1 MSQRITPLTRN
12 QLLELEAL
20 VRNLISAV
28 TQQHAQPSA
37 TPASVGE
44 QSWPLSASSTPTSV
58 SLSNSESC
66 AKAYASTPLS
76 NGGAGGGLSAASS
89 FPGTLRDA
97 QAPPLPVAAPPY
109 QDDDPSSYLVDGGVG
124 HPHHRLNHPQP
135 DPAAAAPADHA
146 VLHGAFV
153 DVFADP
159 WTATTWRLYD
169 KIEYIVWWS
178 YRPPSCTK
186 CGMQDAWMPSGDVE
200 FQCAF
205 CLSGA
210 GTTRSNA
217 IVEDTTA
224 AKQDQAG
231 MEDSGDDDDDDTGG
245 FAAVGGRAR
254 AGKQPGSSGS
264 GAGGGGPID
273 AYIFFYEWLQ
283 RIPLLEPAGPISAAS
298 AGGSGNRLD
307 GAARPASQRA
317 PASSS
322 TKGAGTHAGV
332 FPSSAGGSHRAEQHG
347 GAAASNAAS
356 TGAGGGAGSS
366 SSVLLPAGESLPMV
380 LRAAYDMGTL
390 LTTPGLP
397 RGTAPGLRA
406 AALYLSLLLHRF
418 VSLFPLFCLAG
429 RIPASAAPVGATA
442 SATVETSQ
450 YRAPHKAAGAEAPC
464 ADVELQWVDVEL
476 IGALLGVS
484 APSFFES
491 TEVSL
496 QHLQNV
502 FTVAAAYG
510 VPSVLWHPGRVPG
523 RVETMKALKDKIE
536 PLCPVPFAAAGVSG
550 LCPEHTAMIVA
561 LELAR
566 RVDAQPIAVSSTSP
580 AAAAQNA
587 QRIGMWLDALG
598 LYPTRRAY
606 RDAHSYHQYVVTTEK
621 RQDSGDG
628 AADGDAAQDRHRIL
642 ASWEKTLTE
651 LAGMKDLQLLAAAE
665 RHTRRHDGN
674 VDRAKQLFLTTT
686 TSPFYKRFEWILTS
700 PCANALLHVF
710 AAVFRMT
717 PMELADM
724 ALRSGIY
731 QGPASGFVATLRT
744 AVLRGAYDVM
754 PLARRLSPL
763 TSSWMCTYLAL
774 HSGDRLPLLTALH
787 QLNDAQNSTRDR
799 QAALTRLVQ
808 RVLRKHQA
816 PQLYQLNFVL
826 RVTDEVEKHFN
837 GVYFLSSVLWQEGLA
852 IFTCLRSG
860 RKTITLNRYTNRMS
874 LCYMNAKEKH
884 VDHLSMHIVPP
895 VVAAV
900 ETEATRLVMEMALGI
915 STASVGDPWGN
926 VVRCLDKCARV
937 RRRMRVPMLAS
948 RLDALASIREHAS
961 TVARQLQQF
970 PSFFGGAGG
979 QLISMGPTLLGCG
992 DAETLL
998 ASAPPLDVQQLRR
1011 DLQWNYLCLPHVSL
1025 LAGLSEDRVV
1035 AMYASLVGLLE
1046 LIHLRLAESAAAAAV
1061 SSTAAALSNWVEELL
1076 YVDEGEQ
1083 RVQGEVDA
1091 LQQGF
1096 GSAAASSWTPP
1107 AYRNSHPGTP
1117 KLSHSPKSKFLAVSA
1132 STNAPLG
1139 GVSSAFAASCGG
1151 GGGGGVRYNNG
1162 RPRSFSPPL
1171 ARQPYTMTPPS
1182 MAPIRSPIL
1191 RSSTAISA
1199 FTSSH
1204 NAVSTPTAHRLRTPP
1219 PGYTPSSC
1227 SGGGGEVSLAP
1238 TAGAQ
1243 QQQHSSANSKKGGGG
1258 GSWRARDVC
1267 VADGLP
1273 LPDLE
1278 LAESTADITKLTS
1291 NLLLGTR
1298 QQQQSLKG
1306 QRRRRRG
1313 RGENDDDNEDEG
1325 GDDGSDDE
1333 DRGLPKA
1340 FTDGDGN
1347 EQQERMKKRA
1357 TEANMER
1364 QRCDDVMRL
1373 LRQAL
1378 PTYWEVLLGAAT
1390 DLSASLLSTSGGDN
1404 DEDEDEAE
1412 STTRSG
1418 RRRRASPPD
1427 RRARWPGPTTAS
1439 RSTRRGDGCSVDT
1452 GKGAGSLELS
1462 SDALITHKPFNV
1474 FDAEECRR
1482 RLRRLY
1488 TFISTYERR
1497 RIALLQLAAE
1507 GKLPK
1512 VATAAA
1518 AVRSPKLHNG
1528 SPLTPAH
1535 AAATAVGVGFS
1546 TPLRLS
1552 PPPRLASPL
1561 LPPKPVGGD
1570 SGTTAAQRSPPH
1582 CHQVSPPIR
1591 AAVPQPRQRGEGAAG
1606 DGGSPRPSPSL
1617 SPVSSSQ
1624 SSRLSPQRQQQH
1636 RSPPQQSSVRL
1647 KSAQKSASG
1656 LSGSVNPSKQRS
1668 SKHTFGDVRGSGS
1681 GGAGAAAVVV
1691 EDGVGDN
1698 FTLPPS
1704 EVAWQ
1709 ESCVRATTFSQG
1721 AGVVA
1726 GKGTARRA
1734 ERVSGGGEQDRR
1746 TSPPGRWSD
1755 KPPAN
1760 EKDEE
1765 DEESPSSSSSDVE
1778 RGVNSHGC
1786 RQPLP
1791 FASSEDDEQQRQT
1804 PSMRVMQPR
1813 KRLRPN
1819 SDNEDA
1825 DKDADEDHPRRRTE
1839 SRNRDGNT
1847 DEASRAEQQQRRK
1860 AKKTGRRRRRQ
1871 EQTLQQHQQRK
1882 QVSSRSPLHSHEPSK
1897 EASCSP
1903 EVRAGRGGPGSV
1915 GSVSSRTG
1923 SPGLPPRPCR
1933 AEMEV
1938 KGSPVTPTQTVP
1950 SIRARAKRSA
1960 YAAAA
1965 SAAPVGDADPYDA
1978 DTN

>member
-28 TQQHAQPSA
+28 TQQHVQPSA

-44 QSWPLSASSTPTSV
+44 HSWPLSAPSTPTSV
-58 SLSNSESC
+58 SLSNSGSC

-76 NGGAGGGLSAASS
+76 NGGAGGGLCAASS
-89 FPGTLRDA
+89 FPGALHDA
-97 QAPPLPVAAPPY
+97 QASPLPVAAPSD
-109 QDDDPSSYLVDGGVG
+109 QDDDPSSYLVDGGVSDL
-124 HPHHRLNHPQP
+124 HHCLNHPQP
-135 DPAAAAPADHA
+135 GPAAAAPADHA

-224 AKQDQAG
+224 AKQDHAG
-231 MEDSGDDDDDDTGG
+231 MEDSGDDDDDTGG
-245 FAAVGGRAR
+245 FAA
-254 AGKQPGSSGS
+254 
-264 GAGGGGPID
+264 
-273 AYIFFYEWLQ
+273 WLQ
-283 RIPLLEPAGPISAAS
+283 RIPLLGPAGPISAATV
-298 AGGSGNRLD
+298 GGSGNRVD
-307 GAARPASQRA
+307 GAARPANQRT

-322 TKGAGTHAGV
+322 TNGTGTHAG
-332 FPSSAGGSHRAEQHG
+332 
-347 GAAASNAAS
+347 
-356 TGAGGGAGSS
+356 
-366 SSVLLPAGESLPMV
+366 SLPMV

-390 LTTPGLP
+390 LTIPGLP

-429 RIPASAAPVGATA
+429 RIPASAAAAGATA

-450 YRAPHKAAGAEAPC
+450 HRGPHKAAGAETHC

-476 IGALLGVS
+476 ISALLGVS

-523 RVETMKALKDKIE
+523 RVETMKALKEKME

-587 QRIGMWLDALG
+587 QRIGMWFDALG

-606 RDAHSYHQYVVTTEK
+606 RDAHSYHQYVVAAEK

-628 AADGDAAQDRHRIL
+628 AADGDAAQDRHGIL

-651 LAGMKDLQLLAAAE
+651 LAGMKDPQLLAAAE
-665 RHTRRHDGN
+665 RHARRHDGN
-674 VDRAKQLFLTTT
+674 VDRAKQLFLTTS

-731 QGPASGFVATLRT
+731 QGPTSGFVATLRT

-763 TSSWMCTYLAL
+763 TSSWMCTYMAL
-774 HSGDRLPLLTALH
+774 HSGDRLPLLTALR

-884 VDHLSMHIVPP
+884 VDHLSMHVVPP

-926 VVRCLDKCARV
+926 VVRSLDKCARV

-979 QLISMGPTLLGCG
+979 QLISMGPTLLGWG

-1046 LIHLRLAESAAAAAV
+1046 LIHLRLVESVAAASAN
-1061 SSTAAALSNWVEELL
+1061 STAAALSNWVEELL
-1076 YVDEGEQ
+1076 YVDDEEQ
-1083 RVQGEVDA
+1083 RMQAEVDS

-1096 GSAAASSWTPP
+1096 GSAAATGWSPP
-1107 AYRNSHPGTP
+1107 AYRNSHSGTP
-1117 KLSHSPKSKFLAVSA
+1117 KLSRSPKSKFLAVSA
-1132 STNAPLG
+1132 STNAPL
-1139 GVSSAFAASCGG
+1139 ALHNDPALCGTH
-1151 GGGGGVRYNNG
+1151 
-1162 RPRSFSPPL
+1162 P
-1171 ARQPYTMTPPS
+1171 QPYPALFDGHLGLHTLPQRRLD
-1182 MAPIRSPIL
+1182 AD
-1191 RSSTAISA
+1191 SA
-1199 FTSSH
+1199 
-1204 NAVSTPTAHRLRTPP
+1204 
-1219 PGYTPSSC
+1219 
-1227 SGGGGEVSLAP
+1227 SLAHP
-1238 TAGAQ
+1238 AIG
-1243 QQQHSSANSKKGGGG
+1243 
-1258 GSWRARDVC
+1258 
-1267 VADGLP
+1267 
-1273 LPDLE
+1273 
-1278 LAESTADITKLTS
+1278 LAESTADIAKPTS
-1291 NLLLGTR
+1291 NLLM
-1298 QQQQSLKG
+1298 LK
-1306 QRRRRRG
+1306 
-1313 RGENDDDNEDEG
+1313 
-1325 GDDGSDDE
+1325 
-1333 DRGLPKA
+1333 
-1340 FTDGDGN
+1340 
-1347 EQQERMKKRA
+1347 KKA
-1357 TEANMER
+1357 TEVNTER

-1378 PTYWEVLLGAAT
+1378 PPYWE
-1390 DLSASLLSTSGGDN
+1390 
-1404 DEDEDEAE
+1404 
-1412 STTRSG
+1412 
-1418 RRRRASPPD
+1418 D
-1427 RRARWPGPTTAS
+1427 RRARRPGPTTAS
-1439 RSTRRGDGCSVDT
+1439 RPTRRGEGGSAGT
-1452 GKGAGSLELS
+1452 GRGAGALELPS
-1462 SDALITHKPFNV
+1462 EVLITHKPFNV
-1474 FDAEECRR
+1474 FHAEECRR

-1488 TFISTYERR
+1488 SFISTYERR
-1497 RIALLQLAAE
+1497 RIVLLQLAAE

-1512 VATAAA
+1512 MATARQPP
-1518 AVRSPKLHNG
+1518 RSPKLHNG
-1528 SPLTPAH
+1528 SPLTPVR
-1535 AAATAVGVGFS
+1535 AAATAAGVGFS

-1552 PPPRLASPL
+1552 PPPRLASPS
-1561 LPPKPVGGD
+1561 LPPKPAGGD
-1570 SGTTAAQRSPPH
+1570 GGTAAAQRSPPH
-1582 CHQVSPPIR
+1582 CQQVSPPIR
-1591 AAVPQPRQRGEGAAG
+1591 TAAPQPRQRGDAAAG
-1606 DGGSPRPSPSL
+1606 GDGSPRPSQSL

-1624 SSRLSPQRQQQH
+1624 SSRRSPRRQHQH
-1636 RSPPQQSSVRL
+1636 RSPSQQSSARL

-1668 SKHTFGDVRGSGS
+1668 NKHTFGDV
-1681 GGAGAAAVVV
+1681 
-1691 EDGVGDN
+1691 
-1698 FTLPPS
+1698 
-1704 EVAWQ
+1704 AWQ
-1709 ESCVRATTFSQG
+1709 ESRVRAATLSRG

-1726 GKGTARRA
+1726 GKGAARRA

-1746 TSPPGRWSD
+1746 TSPPGRWCD
-1755 KPPAN
+1755 KPPASEN
-1760 EKDEE
+1760 GDNDDEE
-1765 DEESPSSSSSDVE
+1765 RPSNSNSDVE
-1778 RGVNSHGC
+1778 REGDSHAC
-1786 RQPLP
+1786 RQPLS
-1791 FASSEDDEQQRQT
+1791 FASSEDDEQQWQT
-1804 PSMRVMQPR
+1804 PSMQVMQPR
-1813 KRLRPN
+1813 KRWRAS
-1819 SDNEDA
+1819 SDHEDSG
-1825 DKDADEDHPRRRTE
+1825 KGADEDHPRRRTE
-1839 SRNRDGNT
+1839 SRNGDGST
-1847 DEASRAEQQQRRK
+1847 YEALCAEEQHRRK

-1897 EASCSP
+1897 DDASCSP

-1923 SPGLPPRPCR
+1923 SPGLPPRPSR

-1938 KGSPVTPTQTVP
+1938 KGSPVTPSQAVS

-1965 SAAPVGDADPYDA
+1965 SAAPVGDADTYDA

>member
-37 TPASVGE
+37 TLASVEE

-58 SLSNSESC
+58 NHSNSGSC
-66 AKAYASTPLS
+66 TKVCASTPLS
-76 NGGAGGGLSAASS
+76 NGGAGGGLCAAPS
-89 FPGTLRDA
+89 FPGTVHDA
-97 QAPPLPVAAPPY
+97 QAPQLPVAAPSD
-109 QDDDPSSYLVDGGVG
+109 QDDDPSSYLVDGGLSD
-124 HPHHRLNHPQP
+124 PHHRLNHPQP

-146 VLHGAFV
+146 VLHGAFI
-153 DVFADP
+153 DVLADP

-231 MEDSGDDDDDDTGG
+231 MEDSGDDDDDTGG
-245 FAAVGGRAR
+245 FAAVGGRPR

-283 RIPLLEPAGPISAAS
+283 RIPLLGPAGPISAAS
-298 AGGSGNRLD
+298 AGSSGNRLD

-322 TKGAGTHAGV
+322 AHGAGTHAGV
-332 FPSSAGGSHRAEQHG
+332 FPSSAGGNHRAERHG
-347 GAAASNAAS
+347 GTAASNAA
-356 TGAGGGAGSS
+356 GAGAGRGTGSSS

-429 RIPASAAPVGATA
+429 RIPASAATAGATA
-442 SATVETSQ
+442 LAAVEASQ
-450 YRAPHKAAGAEAPC
+450 HRGPHEAAGAEAHC
-464 ADVELQWVDVEL
+464 TDVELQWVDVEL

-484 APSFFES
+484 VPSFFES

-523 RVETMKALKDKIE
+523 RVETMKALKEKME

-587 QRIGMWLDALG
+587 QRIGMWLDAFG
-598 LYPTRRAY
+598 LYPTRTVY
-606 RDAHSYHQYVVTTEK
+606 RDAHSYHQYVVTAEK

-628 AADGDAAQDRHRIL
+628 AADGDAAQDRHLIL

-651 LAGMKDLQLLAAAE
+651 LAGMKDPQLIAAAE

-674 VDRAKQLFLTTT
+674 DDRAKRLFLTTS

-731 QGPASGFVATLRT
+731 QGPASGFIATLRT

-763 TSSWMCTYLAL
+763 TSSWMCTYMAL
-774 HSGDRLPLLTALH
+774 HSGDRLPLLTALR

-816 PQLYQLNFVL
+816 PQVYQLNFVL

-884 VDHLSMHIVPP
+884 VDHLSMHVVPP

-926 VVRCLDKCARV
+926 VVRSLDKCARV

-961 TVARQLQQF
+961 TVTRQLQQF
-970 PSFFGGAGG
+970 PSYFGGAGG
-979 QLISMGPTLLGCG
+979 QLISMGPTLLGYG

-1046 LIHLRLAESAAAAAV
+1046 LIHLRLVESAAAASA

-1076 YVDEGEQ
+1076 YVDDEEQ
-1083 RVQGEVDA
+1083 RVQAEVDA
-1091 LQQGF
+1091 LQQGLD
-1096 GSAAASSWTPP
+1096 SAAATGWSPP

-1117 KLSHSPKSKFLAVSA
+1117 KLSRSPKSKFLAMSA

-1139 GVSSAFAASCGG
+1139 SASSAFAASCGG
-1151 GGGGGVRYNNG
+1151 GGGSGVRHNNG
-1162 RPRSFSPPL
+1162 RPRGFSPPL

-1182 MAPIRSPIL
+1182 VAPIRSPIP
-1191 RSSTAISA
+1191 RSSAATSA
-1199 FTSSH
+1199 FTPSH

-1219 PGYTPSSC
+1219 LGCAPNSC
-1227 SGGGGEVSLAP
+1227 SG
-1238 TAGAQ
+1238 
-1243 QQQHSSANSKKGGGG
+1243 GGGG

-1278 LAESTADITKLTS
+1278 LAESTADIAQPTS
-1291 NLLLGTR
+1291 NLLLGAR
-1298 QQQQSLKG
+1298 QQPQPLKG
-1306 QRRRRRG
+1306 QRCRRRRWG
-1313 RGENDDDNEDEG
+1313 DSDDD
-1325 GDDGSDDE
+1325 GDAVGSDDE

-1340 FTDGDGN
+1340 FTDGDGDGD
-1347 EQQERMKKRA
+1347 EQQERMLKKRA

-1378 PTYWEVLLGAAT
+1378 PPYWEVLLGAAT

-1404 DEDEDEAE
+1404 DEDEDEDEAE

-1418 RRRRASPPD
+1418 RRRRASPQD
-1427 RRARWPGPTTAS
+1427 RRTRRPGPTTAS
-1439 RSTRRGDGCSVDT
+1439 RPTRRGDGGSADT
-1452 GKGAGSLELS
+1452 GKGAGALELPS
-1462 SDALITHKPFNV
+1462 EALVTHKPFSM

-1512 VATAAA
+1512 MATAAA
-1518 AVRSPKLHNG
+1518 AARSPKLHNG
-1528 SPLTPAH
+1528 SPLTPAR
-1535 AAATAVGVGFS
+1535 ATATAAGVGFS

-1552 PPPRLASPL
+1552 PPPRLVSPL

-1570 SGTTAAQRSPPH
+1570 GGTTAAQRSPPH
-1582 CHQVSPPIR
+1582 CQQVSPPIR
-1591 AAVPQPRQRGEGAAG
+1591 AAAPQPRQRGEGAAG
-1606 DGGSPRPSPSL
+1606 GGGSPRPSPSL

-1624 SSRLSPQRQQQH
+1624 SSRRSPRRQHQR
-1636 RSPPQQSSVRL
+1636 RSPPQQSSARL

-1668 SKHTFGDVRGSGS
+1668 GKHTFGDVRGN
-1681 GGAGAAAVVV
+1681 GAGAAAAAVAV

-1698 FTLPPS
+1698 FALPPS

-1709 ESCVRATTFSQG
+1709 ESCVRAATLSRG
-1721 AGVVA
+1721 AGVMA

-1734 ERVSGGGEQDRR
+1734 EHVSGGGEQDRR
-1746 TSPPGRWSD
+1746 TSPPGRWCD
-1755 KPPAN
+1755 KPSAN
-1760 EKDEE
+1760 ENGDDNDEE
-1765 DEESPSSSSSDVE
+1765 RTSSSSSDVE
-1778 RGVNSHGC
+1778 REGDSHGC
-1786 RQPLP
+1786 RQPLSL
-1791 FASSEDDEQQRQT
+1791 ASSEDDEQQRQT
-1804 PSMRVMQPR
+1804 PSMRVMQPQ
-1813 KRLRPN
+1813 KRWRPS
-1819 SDNEDA
+1819 SDREDG

-1839 SRNRDGNT
+1839 SRNGDENT
-1847 DEASRAEQQQRRK
+1847 DEASRAEEQHRRK

-1897 EASCSP
+1897 DGASCSP
-1903 EVRAGRGGPGSV
+1903 EVRAGRGRPGSV
-1915 GSVSSRTG
+1915 DSVSSRIG
-1923 SPGLPPRPCR
+1923 SPGLPPRPSR

-1938 KGSPVTPTQTVP
+1938 KGSPVTPSQAVP
-1950 SIRARAKRSA
+1950 SIRARVKRSA
-1960 YAAAA
+1960 YAAAT
-1965 SAAPVGDADPYDA
+1965 SAAPVGDADAYDA

>member
-1 MSQRITPLTRN
+1 MSQRLTPLTRN

-28 TQQHAQPSA
+28 TQQHAQPPA
-37 TPASVGE
+37 TPASTGE
-44 QSWPLSASSTPTSV
+44 QSWPHSAPSTPR
-58 SLSNSESC
+58 SLSI
-66 AKAYASTPLS
+66 P
-76 NGGAGGGLSAASS
+76 NGGVGGGLSSTSS
-89 FPGTLRDA
+89 FPGTLHDA
-97 QAPPLPVAAPPY
+97 QAPPLPSAQTSD
-109 QDDDPSSYLVDGGVG
+109 QDDDPSVYLVEGGVG
-124 HPHHRLNHPQP
+124 HLHHRLNHLQSSPS
-135 DPAAAAPADHA
+135 AAAPTDHP

-200 FQCAF
+200 YQCAF

-231 MEDSGDDDDDDTGG
+231 MEDSGDEDDDTDG
-245 FAAVGGRAR
+245 FPVVGGRAR
-254 AGKQPGSSGS
+254 VGKQPGSSGS

-283 RIPLLEPAGPISAAS
+283 RIPLLGPAGSTLPANAS
-298 AGGSGNRLD
+298 VSGKGPD
-307 GAARPASQRA
+307 VAARPVSQRT

-322 TKGAGTHAGV
+322 ATGVGANVGV
-332 FPSSAGGSHRAEQHG
+332 LPSSAGSSHHADRRD
-347 GAAASNAAS
+347 GAAASNTA
-356 TGAGGGAGSS
+356 GAGCGGAGIG
-366 SSVLLPAGESLPMV
+366 SVLLPAGESLPMV

-390 LTTPGLP
+390 LTAPGLP
-397 RGTAPGLRA
+397 RGMAPGLRA

-429 RIPASAAPVGATA
+429 RIPATTRA
-442 SATVETSQ
+442 SEPATVETSQ
-450 YRAPHKAAGAEAPC
+450 HRAPHMAAGAELNC

-523 RVETMKALKDKIE
+523 RVETMKVLKDKMV
-536 PLCPVPFAAAGVSG
+536 PLCPVPFSATGVSG

-598 LYPTRRAY
+598 LYPTRRVY
-606 RDAHSYHQYVVTTEK
+606 RDAQSYHQYVAMTEK
-621 RQDSGDG
+621 QENGGG
-628 AADGDAAQDRHRIL
+628 AANSGAAQDHHRIL
-642 ASWEKTLTE
+642 AAWEKTLTE
-651 LAGMKDLQLLAAAE
+651 LAGMKDPQLLATAD
-665 RHTRRHDGN
+665 RHARRHDGH
-674 VDRAKQLFLTTT
+674 VDRTKQLFLTAS

-731 QGPASGFVATLRT
+731 QGPASGFVTTLRT

-763 TSSWMCTYLAL
+763 MSSWMSTYMAL
-774 HSGDRLPLLTALH
+774 HSGDRLPLLAALR
-787 QLNDAQNSTRDR
+787 QLNEAQNSTRDR

-816 PQLYQLNFVL
+816 PQLYQLNFVV

-860 RKTITLNRYTNRMS
+860 RKTITLNRSTNRMS
-874 LCYMNAKEKH
+874 LCYMNSKEKH
-884 VDHLSMHIVPP
+884 VDHLSMHVMPP

-948 RLDALASIREHAS
+948 RLDALASIREHAN

-970 PSFFGGAGG
+970 TSFFGGAGG
-979 QLISMGPTLLGCG
+979 QLMLMGPTLLGWG
-992 DAETLL
+992 DTETLL

-1046 LIHLRLAESAAAAAV
+1046 LIHLRLAESAEAA
-1061 SSTAAALSNWVEELL
+1061 STNSTAAALSNWVEELL
-1076 YVDEGEQ
+1076 YVDEEEQ
-1083 RVQGEVDA
+1083 RVQAEVDT
-1091 LQQGF
+1091 LHQGL
-1096 GSAAASSWTPP
+1096 GSAAVTGWSPP
-1107 AYRNSHPGTP
+1107 TYRNSHPGTP
-1117 KLSHSPKSKFLAVSA
+1117 KLSRSPKSKFVAVSA
-1132 STNAPLG
+1132 STNTPLG
-1139 GVSSAFAASCGG
+1139 GGG
-1151 GGGGGVRYNNG
+1151 SGGVRYNNG
-1162 RPRSFSPPL
+1162 RPCGLSPPL

-1182 MAPIRSPIL
+1182 MAPIRSPVL
-1191 RSSTAISA
+1191 RSGTVTSA
-1199 FTSSH
+1199 FTPSH
-1204 NAVSTPTAHRLRTPP
+1204 NAVATPTAHRLRTPP
-1219 PGYTPSSC
+1219 LGCTP
-1227 SGGGGEVSLAP
+1227 
-1238 TAGAQ
+1238 
-1243 QQQHSSANSKKGGGG
+1243 NNG
-1258 GSWRARDVC
+1258 GSSWRTRDAC
-1267 VADGLP
+1267 VTDELP

-1278 LAESTADITKLTS
+1278 LAESTADMAKLKS
-1291 NLLLGTR
+1291 NLLLGAR
-1298 QQQQSLKG
+1298 QQQSLKG
-1306 QRRRRRG
+1306 QRCQRRG
-1313 RGENDDDNEDEG
+1313 RVENADSDDGNDDEN
-1325 GDDGSDDE
+1325 
-1333 DRGLPKA
+1333 RGRPK
-1340 FTDGDGN
+1340 TVSQGDGG
-1347 EQQERMKKRA
+1347 EQQERMPKKSA
-1357 TEANMER
+1357 TEANTEG
-1364 QRCDDVMRL
+1364 QLGDVMRL

-1378 PTYWEVLLGAAT
+1378 PPYWEVLLGAAT
-1390 DLSASLLSTSGGDN
+1390 DLAAAVLSPGDADN
-1404 DEDEDEAE
+1404 DEDEDEDEDE
-1412 STTRSG
+1412 STTRSA
-1418 RRRRASPPD
+1418 RRRRVSPQD
-1427 RRARWPGPTTAS
+1427 RRARRPGSTAAP
-1439 RSTRRGDGCSVDT
+1439 RPARRGDGGNADT
-1452 GKGAGSLELS
+1452 RKGAGTVELPS
-1462 SDALITHKPFNV
+1462 EVLITHKPFNV

-1482 RLRRLY
+1482 RLHRLY
-1488 TFISTYERR
+1488 TFISTYEQR
-1497 RIALLQLAAE
+1497 RIALLQLAAK
-1507 GKLPK
+1507 GKLPRMET
-1512 VATAAA
+1512 VAATA
-1518 AVRSPKLHNG
+1518 RSPKLHNG
-1528 SPLTPAH
+1528 SPLTPVRATAS
-1535 AAATAVGVGFS
+1535 AAAAGFS

-1552 PPPRLASPL
+1552 PPPRLASPS

-1570 SGTTAAQRSPPH
+1570 GGITAAQQPPPH
-1582 CHQVSPPIR
+1582 CHPLSPPIP
-1591 AAVPQPRQRGEGAAG
+1591 AAVPPPRQRGEGAAG
-1606 DGGSPRPSPSL
+1606 GGGAPRPSPSL

-1624 SSRLSPQRQQQH
+1624 SSCSSSPLRRQH
-1636 RSPPQQSSVRL
+1636 RSPPPQFSAHL
-1647 KSAQKSASG
+1647 KSIQKSASG
-1656 LSGSVNPSKQRS
+1656 LSSSVNS
-1668 SKHTFGDVRGSGS
+1668 SKHRSGKHAFGDARASGS
-1681 GGAGAAAVVV
+1681 GGADAATVTV

-1698 FTLPPS
+1698 FALPPS

-1709 ESCVRATTFSQG
+1709 ESCVRTTTSSQG
-1721 AGVVA
+1721 TAAVP
-1726 GKGTARRA
+1726 GKGTARGT
-1734 ERVSGGGEQDRR
+1734 ERGSSGGEQGKRA
-1746 TSPPGRWSD
+1746 SPPRRWCG

-1760 EKDEE
+1760 ANADEE
-1765 DEESPSSSSSDVE
+1765 RSPSSSHSDAE
-1778 RGVNSHGC
+1778 GGVNSSARRH
-1786 RQPLP
+1786 PLS
-1791 FASSEDDEQQRQT
+1791 FASSEDDEQQKQQQQQT
-1804 PSMRVMQPR
+1804 TSVRVTQSR
-1813 KRLRPN
+1813 KRLRAN
-1819 SDNEDA
+1819 SDND
-1825 DKDADEDHPRRRTE
+1825 DEKGSDEGHPWRRTE
-1839 SRNRDGNT
+1839 NGDGEGNT
-1847 DEASRAEQQQRRK
+1847 GEASCAEQQHRRK

-1882 QVSSRSPLHSHEPSK
+1882 QVSSRSPLLSHEPSK
-1897 EASCSP
+1897 DASCSP
-1903 EVRAGRGGPGSV
+1903 EVRDGRGGSGSV

-1923 SPGLPPRPCR
+1923 SPGLPPRPSR
-1933 AEMEV
+1933 AEMDV
-1938 KGSPVTPTQTVP
+1938 KGSPSAPSQAVP
-1950 SIRARAKRSA
+1950 SIRARTKQSA
-1960 YAAAA
+1960 YVTSA
-1965 SAAPVGDADPYDA
+1965 SAVSVEDADDYDA